1 MKSDKEVVVS
11 DLNVSSKEQQL
22 KHRFF
27 NNQKPEPVPALPA
40 TTFKPDRNFSEFLEE
55 MQNSLKSQPA
65 GGMTQD
71 LLKQQANI
79 MQQQVDLL
87 RQEQKSLQ
95 QVFLHMNRP
104 ASDDPKRLMAEMLAP
119 LDKQIKEVKSYY
131 EETKSTAKEIS
142 SQVNDLKKAIDEN
155 RVSMKLRKS
164 VEDGMNKFTVKKQ
177 AFDGKVRE
185 AENLVSNF
193 LLETEDNI
201 GLATCKQGVEYLR
214 EQIEAVQKDAEKIEL
229 DMQARFKRIVQQ
241 AQKVKSIPQ
250 EVSNAPN
257 FEGSEARIEK
267 MLGGRV
273 DYEEILWDINEMSTM
288 KNKLIQEYK
297 KMTPIYPKI
306 INQVQIV
313 TQVAEKRTALKKPA
327 QLIPV
332 PQSNARKTIKTKP
345 SSLQNIIGQ
354 TQMVK
359 PSSVRQ
365 PASRAASD
373 KASDRASEKAPSII
387 DKDRKTELVNK
398 NDSRATPRIES
409 NYKPDLTNE
418 SFEKGRLNESYNEEG
433 KNDEIKQMMRNK
445 SPEPFQTKP
454 GVCKGEQT
462 KEITF
467 NNIYPNIRNIETQE
481 PPKPS
486 IVEKTVDA
494 VTEFF
499 LNQILLQEKPKPKLS
514 EPKPSKWLGVE
525 EISELTKLGLYF
537 DPLTIDKI
545 GKEVLKSEINDL
557 KSKKNLIQ
565 KNPKFE
571 SQDEKEESNYEDDFE
586 NSQEKNSETQEVVNN
601 DSQNKARESLFNKIS
616 PKTPPQFYE
625 QRFEGPEKS
634 LNMPEPIH
642 PTHPEAGI
650 QNLLDPRILGRMSA
664 ASIQHYISAL
674 IDSGHIPRSQDTPSF
689 LSRSPTPKTMPMA
702 TPQYKHTSD
711 TTILEQ
717 KLPEEVREFFTS
729 PIGGQIFSTI
739 KENPSLSP
747 QQVMESWV
755 RKQGFNVN
763 YPAKYD
769 LPHKPTEKDVFG
781 KPEPRGARIFDVDA
795 EEKKIAEESSS
806 VRKVFSIPVLEINR
820 KSHSNPDEC
829 LVTDSEVSGL
839 SQSGSIGSEVF
850 NIENS
855 EVLGGF
861 MEYIKQARELEE
873 GQVPGNADLSEGEVR
888 MEEESLSS
896 GEIPKGLLSK
906 HLMVHAED
914 KHRLSGSGILS
925 EEDFNVSDEE
935 GEFDPNA
942 IFKVE

>member
-1 MKSDKEVVVS
+1 MKSDQEVVVS

-27 NNQKPEPVPALPA
+27 NNQKPEIVQALPPN
-40 TTFKPDRNFSEFLEE
+40 TFKPDRNFNEFLEE

-65 GGMTQD
+65 GTLTQD
-71 LLKQQANI
+71 LLKQQASI

-87 RQEQKSLQ
+87 KQEQKSLQ

-155 RVSMKLRKS
+155 RVPMKLRKS

-241 AQKVKSIPQ
+241 AQKVKNIPQ
-250 EVSNAPN
+250 EVNSAPN

-267 MLGGRV
+267 ILGGRV
-273 DYEEILWDINEMSTM
+273 DYEEILWEINEMSTM

-313 TQVAEKRTALKKPA
+313 TQVAEKKIALKKPA

-332 PQSNARKTIKTKP
+332 PQSNSRKTIKTKP
-345 SSLQNIIGQ
+345 NSLQNIIGQ

-359 PSSVRQ
+359 PSAVRQ
-365 PASRAASD
+365 PSSRAASD
-373 KASDRASEKAPSII
+373 KASDRASEKVPSII
-387 DKDRKTELVNK
+387 DKEKKFEPTNK
-398 NDSRATPRIES
+398 NDSRATLRIES
-409 NYKPDLTNE
+409 NYKPELINE
-418 SFEKGRLNESYNEEG
+418 SFDKGRLNESYNEET
-433 KNDEIKQMMRNK
+433 KNDEFKQIMRNK
-445 SPEPFQTKP
+445 SPEPFQTKL

-486 IVEKTVDA
+486 IIEKTVDA
-494 VTEFF
+494 VTEFV
-499 LNQILLQEKPKPKLS
+499 LNQILLQEKPLPKIS
-514 EPKPSKWLGVE
+514 EPKASKWLGVE
-525 EISELTKLGLYF
+525 EISELSKLGLYF

-545 GKEVLKSEINDL
+545 GKEVLKTEINEL
-557 KSKKNLIQ
+557 KSKKNLML
-565 KNPKFE
+565 KNSKFE

-586 NSQEKNSETQEVVNN
+586 NSQGKNSENQEIVNS
-601 DSQNKARESLFNKIS
+601 DQNKPRESLFNKIS
-616 PKTPPQFYE
+616 PRTPPQFYE
-625 QRFEGPEKS
+625 QRFEIPEKS
-634 LNMPEPIH
+634 LNMPEPIR
-642 PTHPEAGI
+642 PTHSEAGI
-650 QNLLDPRILGRMSA
+650 QNLFDPRILGRMSA

-689 LSRSPTPKTMPMA
+689 LSRSPTPKTMPA
-702 TPQYKHTSD
+702 TTPQYKHTSD

-763 YPAKYD
+763 YPAKYE

-861 MEYIKQARELEE
+861 MEYIKQAKELEE

-896 GEIPKGLLSK
+896 GEIPKGLFSK
-906 HLMVHAED
+906 HLVVHSED
-914 KHRLSGSGILS
+914 KQRLSGSGILS